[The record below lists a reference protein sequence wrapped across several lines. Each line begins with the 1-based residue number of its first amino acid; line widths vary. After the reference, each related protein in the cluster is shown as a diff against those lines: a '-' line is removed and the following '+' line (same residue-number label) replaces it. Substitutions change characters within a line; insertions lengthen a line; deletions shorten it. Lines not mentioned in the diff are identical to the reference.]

1 MLAIKFYP
9 LDYEEILLYTI
20 QDYYWPRSSYL
31 NYFEEPYIPSLK
43 DELHVD
49 VNVLEDY
56 VEVKEKNIE
65 IFEEI
70 NEGIAIEEELEI
82 KIVGEINEELIIEKD
97 FEVEIVEPIKKEIIE
112 EVTDD
117 LYEVK

>member
-1 MLAIKFYP
+1 MQKSKKK
-9 LDYEEILLYTI
+9 I
-20 QDYYWPRSSYL
+20 QR
-31 NYFEEPYIPSLK
+31 
-43 DELHVD
+43 
-49 VNVLEDY
+49 
-56 VEVKEKNIE
+56 
-65 IFEEI
+65 FEEI

-82 KIVGEINEELIIEKD
+82 KIVGEINEELIIEND